1 MPTAIRYAAPRYL
14 TTSKASADEAS
25 SAERP
30 TVAATMWTS
39 VPVVIPATETSPAR
53 RPCETLCVTM

>member
-1 MPTAIRYAAPRYL
+1 L

-30 TVAATMWTS
+30 TVAAAMWTS
-39 VPVVIPATETSPAR
+39 VPVVIPATDMIPAR
-53 RPCETLCVTM
+53 RPCETLWVTM